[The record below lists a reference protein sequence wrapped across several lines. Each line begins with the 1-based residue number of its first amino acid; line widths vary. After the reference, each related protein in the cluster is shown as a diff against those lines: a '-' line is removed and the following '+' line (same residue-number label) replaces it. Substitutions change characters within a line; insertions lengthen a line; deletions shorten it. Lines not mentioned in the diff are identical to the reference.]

1 MSIEVRNITKTFGS
15 FLALDRVSLT
25 VPDGE
30 LVALLGPS
38 GSGKTTLLRIIAGL
52 EAFDL
57 EKGVRTHLPERPG
70 GCCAQ
75 MSPDPFFQPAS
86 AILFDGRDVARQAVG
101 RRQVGFVFQHYALF
115 RHMTVFDNIA
125 FGLRVRPRRLRMPKA
140 EIRDRVRE
148 LLRLIQLEA
157 MENRYPSQLSGGQ
170 RQRVALARALAIQPK
185 VLLLDEPF
193 GALDAKVRQ
202 GLRRW
207 LRRLHD
213 EIHITSVFVTHDQE
227 EALEV
232 ADRIVVM
239 NEGRIE
245 QVGTPH
251 EVFHQPASAFVMDF
265 LGNVNLFRGR
275 VEAGRAVFGSL
286 VVDAPAG
293 LQIRGDSASLAVR
306 PHDLE
311 IWKEGRRGP
320 GIRARVVRVQS
331 AGPVVKVELSSG
343 ADQTVFVELSHE
355 RFRHEPYAVGDEV
368 FVAPRDSRLFVDDY
382 VT

>member
-1 MSIEVRNITKTFGS
+1 
-15 FLALDRVSLT
+15 
-25 VPDGE
+25 
-30 LVALLGPS
+30 
-38 GSGKTTLLRIIAGL
+38 
-52 EAFDL
+52 
-57 EKGVRTHLPERPG
+57 
-70 GCCAQ
+70 
-75 MSPDPFFQPAS
+75 
-86 AILFDGRDVARQAVG
+86 
-101 RRQVGFVFQHYALF
+101 
-115 RHMTVFDNIA
+115 
-125 FGLRVRPRRLRMPKA
+125 
-140 EIRDRVRE
+140 
-148 LLRLIQLEA
+148 
-157 MENRYPSQLSGGQ
+157 
-170 RQRVALARALAIQPK
+170 LAIQPK

-239 NEGRIE
+239 NEGKIE
-245 QVGTPH
+245 QVGTPD

-265 LGNVNLFRGR
+265 LGNVNLFHGR

-306 PHDLE
+306 PHELE
-311 IWKEGRRGP
+311 IWKHAQGRP
-320 GIRARVVRVQS
+320 GMRARVVRIQS
-331 AGPVVKVELSSG
+331 AGPVVKVELRSD
-343 ADQTVFVELSHE
+343 ADQTVFVELSHD
-355 RFRHEPYAVGDEV
+355 RFRQEAYMVGDEV
-368 FVAPRDSRLFVDDY
+368 FVAPRESRLFVDDY